1 MADPI
6 IPDDSISGNK
16 VHGGVISEFQSTGI
30 QDLATQTS
38 LVVSNGTATVDRIRT
53 KTIDGNVTVNG
64 NMSLTGSIT
73 VAENVN
79 FNKDISIL
87 GTISADTISVKNL
100 VATVRQE
107 TREPLTFVGM
117 SPTDLAGK
125 GLVWKVG
132 NQLSTVLYKNGK
144 LAFTIE
150 PDLAV
155 SQAYHVA
162 GAPVLSQDTLGPTVV
177 NSKLKQVGR
186 LQQLTVDGKVDLN
199 GKVDITRDVD
209 VDGNVKITGTLEA
222 QVIKASQVVTDD
234 GGSYE
239 LGNFTAD
246 SEAQLNGKGINWI
259 SNSAEYNLVYR
270 TGGRIWT
277 NGAFDLSESSAYNI
291 DATPVLSLNELG
303 STVTKSN
310 LQEVGKLKTLTVR
323 GDSALGDFA
332 FFNSNVNRLGLG
344 TDEPNG
350 TLAIVDYNNEFVVY
364 SGRDNVMSVGTYTNT
379 DLEII
384 TDNLPRF
391 TVKNNGQVIF
401 GSENNSNADVRI
413 HGTLTVDTVV
423 SDNRIDRYQ
432 PLEFKTSRDRGIY
445 GQGLV
450 WSGTGNMRQFIMMA
464 SPDRLWS
471 TESIDLAEDQ
481 SYMINGKSV
490 ISSVGLGPNVTQ
502 SNLSKVG
509 TLEVLNVAGE
519 ATFMDRIN
527 ASRAVLNAK
536 TILFNDGAEF
546 TISNGTLSSNRKI
559 SLDIVGQEKFYADR
573 NEITI
578 GDKQNTRTPVKV
590 FGQLTVGINTPP
602 EGVDFAVSGNIQF
615 ANKKFV
621 TDLAVP
627 TSGSFN
633 KGDICWNSNPTVD
646 NFVGWVCIESGAPG
660 QWLPFGAI
668 SRQ

>member
-38 LVVSNGTATVDRIRT
+38 LVVTNGTATVDRIRT

-64 NMSLTGSIT
+64 NMELTGSINI
-73 VAENVN
+73 AENVN
-79 FNKDISIL
+79 FNKDISIS
-87 GTISADTISVKNL
+87 GSITADTINVKNL
-100 VATVRQE
+100 IATVRQE

-117 SPTDLAGK
+117 SPAELTGK
-125 GLVWKVG
+125 GLVWKIG
-132 NQLSTVLYKNGK
+132 GQLSSVVYKNGK
-144 LAFTIE
+144 LAFNIE
-150 PDLAV
+150 PDLAINQ
-155 SQAYHVA
+155 SYHVA
-162 GAPVLSQDTLGPTVV
+162 GAPVLSQDSLGPTVV

-186 LQQLTVDGKVDLN
+186 LQQLTVDGKVDIN

-209 VDGNVKITGTLEA
+209 VDGNVKITGILEA
-222 QVIKASQVVTDD
+222 QTIKASQVITED

-259 SNSAEYNLVYR
+259 SNSAEYSLLYR

-277 NGAFDLSESSAYNI
+277 NGSFDLSNTSAYKI
-291 DATPVLSLNELG
+291 DDTPVLSYTELG

-310 LQEVGKLKTLTVR
+310 LHEVGKLKNLIVR
-323 GDSALGDFA
+323 GDTALGEFA
-332 FFNSNVNRLGLG
+332 FVNSTVNRLGLG

-350 TLAIVDYNNEFVVY
+350 TLGIVDYNNEFVVY

-379 DLEII
+379 DLELI
-384 TDNLPRF
+384 TDNLPRV

-401 GSENNSNADVRI
+401 GSETTKNADVRI
-413 HGTLTVDTVV
+413 YGTLTVDNVV

-445 GQGLV
+445 GQGLI
-450 WSGTGNMRQFIMMA
+450 WTGTGNMRQFIMMA
-464 SPDRLWS
+464 GPDRLLS

-481 SYMINGKSV
+481 SYMINGQS
-490 ISSVGLGPNVTQ
+490 ILSSVGLGPTVTH

-509 TLEVLNVAGE
+509 TLEALNVAGE

-527 ASRAVLNAK
+527 ASRSIINAK
-536 TILFNDGAEF
+536 VILFNDGSEF
-546 TISNGTLSSNRKI
+546 TISNGKLSSNRSVSI
-559 SLDIVGQEKFYADR
+559 DVIGQEKFYADQ

-578 GDKQNTRTPVKV
+578 GNKQDTRKPVKV
-590 FGQLTVGINTPP
+590 FGQLTVGINNPP
-602 EGVDFAVSGNIQF
+602 EDVDLAVSGNIQF

-621 TDLAVP
+621 TGMQAPLN
-627 TSGSFN
+627 GSFT
-633 KGDICWNSNPTVD
+633 KGDICWNSNPTVE